1 MNDGGATVAR
11 SELSCYLKATF
22 ESNSWGEDFT
32 ETCFCEEHTL
42 DEAFACVFLILM
54 DGAFQLCSCGT
65 SA

>member
-32 ETCFCEEHTL
+32 ETCFVKNTPLTKHSHVS
-42 DEAFACVFLILM
+42 F
-54 DGAFQLCSCGT
+54 
-65 SA
+65 